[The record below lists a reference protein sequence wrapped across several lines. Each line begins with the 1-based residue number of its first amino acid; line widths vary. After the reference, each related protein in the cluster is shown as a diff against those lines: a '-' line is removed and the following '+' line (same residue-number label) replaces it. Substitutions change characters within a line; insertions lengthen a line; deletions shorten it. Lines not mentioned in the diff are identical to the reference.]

1 MQTLARAGA
10 LSALAVTLL
19 AVAPLAHADT
29 ASTSAP
35 ARTIEVLGTDAPVA
49 RTVSVARRVDRDCVA
64 ALRDGAGVAAP
75 GYLAPA
81 DGELRVRLRGARNAG
96 DWDLAVFERT
106 SGTRV
111 ASSAGFGAD
120 EVATVMVREGA
131 SLVLQA
137 CRRDGA
143 ARTARLT
150 TQFTRLDLNTV
161 PKLSGAVSL
170 VDVALKDRGA
180 LARLQATG
188 LDVTHDVDANSA
200 KVMTYGDADRARLR
214 AAGFTARTLVQDVVA
229 SDLAASL
236 RDRRAGASLRQT
248 PAGGAL
254 PPGRT
259 EYRQYEDYQRELK
272 EIADKYPKLVR
283 GFALKHKTFQGRELQ
298 VLEIAHDVGRK
309 DDGRPTFILNGLH
322 HAREWPAAESI
333 MEFAW
338 DLVKNDGTDP
348 RITNLLDKV
357 RLLVMPIT
365 NADGFIVSRTSPD
378 PDPDEATIGS
388 LYSLATGVV
397 VMGGSLA
404 YKRKNCNPGVPVP
417 AIPCEF
423 AIGTDPNRN
432 YAESWGGPGAGT
444 NPNDQSYRGTG
455 PISEPEVLAVRE
467 LVSNTNP
474 TALLTIHNVAAL
486 VLRPPGLHTDG
497 FAPDEPALKAL
508 GAKMAA
514 ATGYT
519 NQYGWELYDTTG
531 TTDDW
536 SYAATGGFGYTIE
549 LGPVDGVFHGAY
561 QGNVIDQYVGVDKQA
576 GKGVREAYLLAAEA
590 ARVPEYTSRVA
601 GRSLPGR
608 TLRLKKTFETETYDV
623 CAVVDPLPVN
633 TTLITDEDPTSCV
646 GNLGVQKVPEALE
659 FTTVVPASGTF
670 EWWVNPST
678 RPFVAKEGKREEYTL
693 TCENAGKVE
702 TTQKLFV
709 ARGETAQVELPC
721 GGTLPPLAS
730 TAKPPVGLRARL
742 GALTGRAST
751 FNRRRR
757 ASVRVS
763 LSGGSLSNVRVRLL
777 PRKGTRILAEA
788 RSKKLTR
795 SRTLT
800 LRLRKGV
807 RLRRGTYR
815 LRLTGVQAKGS
826 PVTVTRVVRLR

>member
-1 MQTLARAGA
+1 MRTLARRGA
-10 LSALAVTLL
+10 LSAVALAVL
-19 AVAPLAHADT
+19 ASVPAVQPALAAGEP
-29 ASTSAP
+29 AAAP
-35 ARTIEVLGTDAPVA
+35 ATTIDVLGVDAPIS
-49 RTVSVARRVDRDCVA
+49 RTLSVARAVDRDCVA
-64 ALRDGAGVAAP
+64 GLRDGAGVSAP
-75 GYLAPA
+75 GYIAPA
-81 DGELRVRLRGARNAG
+81 DGEVRVHLRGAG
-96 DWDLAVFERT
+96 DWDLGVFERT

-111 ASSAGFGAD
+111 ASSAGFGGA
-120 EVATVMVREGA
+120 EVATVMVRKGA
-131 SLVLQA
+131 SLVFQA

-143 ARTARLT
+143 RRTARLT
-150 TQFTRLDLNTV
+150 TQLTRLDLASVGKVAGT
-161 PKLSGAVSL
+161 VSL
-170 VDVALKDRGA
+170 VDVPLQGRGA
-180 LARLQATG
+180 LARLEATG
-188 LDVTHDVDANSA
+188 LDVTHDVDADSA
-200 KVMTYGDADRARLR
+200 RVMTYGDADRTKLGAAGFSLRTVVQDVAATDLLARLR
-214 AAGFTARTLVQDVVA
+214 E
-229 SDLAASL
+229 
-236 RDRRAGASLRQT
+236 RRAGAALRQA
-248 PAGGAL
+248 PAGPAL
-254 PPGRT
+254 PTGRT

-272 EIADKYPKLVR
+272 EIAEKYPRIVR
-283 GFALKHKTFQGRELQ
+283 PFALKNRTFQGRELQ

-348 RITNLLDKV
+348 RITGLLDKV
-357 RLLVMPIT
+357 RILVMPMT
-365 NADGFIVSRTSPD
+365 NSDGFILSRGSLD
-378 PDPDEATIGS
+378 PDPDEESIGS

-404 YKRKNCNPGVPVP
+404 YKRKNCNPGAAVP

-444 NPNDQSYRGTG
+444 SPNDQSYRGTG
-455 PISEPEVLAVRE
+455 PFSEPEVLAVRE

-474 TALLTIHNVAAL
+474 TSLLTIHNVAAL
-486 VLRPPGLHTDG
+486 VLRPPGLKADG
-497 FAPDEPALKAL
+497 FAPDEEALKAL

-549 LGPVDGVFHGAY
+549 LGPEDGVFHGAY
-561 QGNVIDQYVGVDKQA
+561 QRNVIDQYVGTDKQA
-576 GKGVREAYLLAAEA
+576 GKGIREAYLLAAEA

-601 GRSLPGR
+601 GRAPAGR
-608 TLRLKKTFETETYDV
+608 TLRLKKAFETDTFDV
-623 CAVVDPLPVN
+623 CAIVDPLPVN
-633 TTLITDEDPTSCV
+633 TALITDEDPTSCI

-659 FTTVVPASGTF
+659 FTTVVPASGSF

-678 RPFVAKEGKREEYTL
+678 RPFEAKAGKREEYTL

-702 TTQKLFV
+702 STQKLFV

-721 GGTLPPLAS
+721 GGTLPALAGS
-730 TAKPPVGLRARL
+730 SKPPTGLRARL
-742 GALTGRAST
+742 GALKLRAAT
-751 FNRRRR
+751 LNRRRR
-757 ASVRVS
+757 AAVRIG
-763 LSGGSLSNVRVRLL
+763 LSGGSLSGVRVRLL
-777 PRKGTRILAEA
+777 PRMGTKVLGEA

-800 LRLRKGV
+800 LRLRKGAV
-807 RLRRGTYR
+807 VRRGTYR
-815 LRLTGVQAKGS
+815 LQLTGRQAKGS
-826 PVTVTRVVRLR
+826 PVTVTRTVRLR